1 MLWNFKVEEYD
12 NELDEMV
19 EHWEEVRIEIEGNT
33 LSRVATL
40 IRQKLDLKEVTDR
53 IFTNVYS
60 KLQLQVYKLQR

>member
-40 IRQKLDLKEVTDR
+40 IRQKLDL
-53 IFTNVYS
+53 
-60 KLQLQVYKLQR
+60 